1 MSPEPNWLRLGVS
14 SLSQPYVIVD
24 ICTKN
29 TLIQYTTHCIWVLH
43 MQIHL
48 ARIYK
53 LMWSIIK
60 PVLRGQVHSR
70 LQQMCALEW
79 SRPSPTSL
87 RNTRLY
93 HKKTET
99 EMLHLVT
106 SCGDDTS
113 SGDNNHHG
121 PLIAIVCRFML
132 LASGWCRT
140 SDMFALSLCWHWHWP
155 HRRWEN
161 CDVQTKP
168 QTHTQYEY
176 I

>member
-93 HKKTET
+93 HKKKQKPRCCTWSRVAAT
-99 EMLHLVT
+99 TPAAATTTITALWLQSSAVLCCSRLV
-106 SCGDDTS
+106 GAE
-113 SGDNNHHG
+113 H
-121 PLIAIVCRFML
+121 
-132 LASGWCRT
+132 RT
-140 SDMFALSLCWHWHWP
+140 CL
-155 HRRWEN
+155 R
-161 CDVQTKP
+161 
-168 QTHTQYEY
+168 
-176 I
+176 